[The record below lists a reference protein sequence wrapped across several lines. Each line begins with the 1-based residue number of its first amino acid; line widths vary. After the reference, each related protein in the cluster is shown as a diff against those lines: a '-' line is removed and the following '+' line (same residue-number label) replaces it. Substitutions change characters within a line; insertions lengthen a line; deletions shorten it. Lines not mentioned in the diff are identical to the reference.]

1 MMFQNCGLDWANVEE
16 ITMVPDS
23 LSVESYRVVFDNAP
37 DPLFLWLYEFDL
49 QKLRLIGAN
58 KAACDRYGYAQDEAV
73 NLTAAAV
80 IAPESLESS
89 AESLRSLSKEKA
101 ATFEAMHVARNG
113 TLLPTE
119 VNASLFELEGHK
131 VVLFVCRDISKHK
144 DTDRKLEELLEQETR
159 LRIKCE
165 ADIDMRTN
173 YTRALVHELKTPLT
187 SLMASSDYLVSH
199 IREEPLLSF
208 AKNINF
214 GAKAINHRIDELH
227 DLIKLELGTLNLEF
241 YPVNLRQLLRE
252 ITEFVRPAAER
263 SELSFSL
270 ELPARLPKVW
280 GDRERL
286 QQVIMNLLN
295 NAFKYTPKKGS
306 VILKAHTQ
314 PGELIVEVQDTGCG
328 MSPDAQKAL
337 FQPYERRDPSQQR
350 KDGLGLGLVITKAIV
365 ERYKGRIWV
374 ESELGC
380 GSRFFVA
387 LPTIKQGGGN
397 ESADS

>member
-1 MMFQNCGLDWANVEE
+1 MPPNPPGAEACRA
-16 ITMVPDS
+16 II
-23 LSVESYRVVFDNAP
+23 DNAP
-37 DPLFLWLYEFDL
+37 DAIFVWRYDPDFGKFKVVE
-49 QKLRLIGAN
+49 AN
-58 KAACDRYGYAQDEAV
+58 PDACDRYGYSHNEILS
-73 NLTAAAV
+73 LTASA
-80 IAPESLESS
+80 ITAPESMESS
-89 AESLRSLSKEKA
+89 AEILQRLSQEKSSA
-101 ATFEAMHVARNG
+101 FEATHLTRDG
-113 TLLPTE
+113 RRIPTE
-119 VNASLFELEGHK
+119 INASLFELEGQK
-131 VVLFVCRDISKHK
+131 LVLFVCRDISA
-144 DTDRKLEELLEQETR
+144 RKEADCKREALLEQETL
-159 LRIKCE
+159 LRKKCE

-199 IREEPLLSF
+199 IRQEPLLSF
-208 AKNINF
+208 ARNINF
-214 GAKAINHRIDELH
+214 GAKAVNHRIDELH

-252 ITEFVRPAAER
+252 ISEFVRPTAER

-295 NAFKYTPKKGS
+295 NSFKYTPKKGT
-306 VILKAHTQ
+306 VILKAYAQ
-314 PGELIVEVQDTGCG
+314 PGELIVEVRDTGCG

-374 ESELGC
+374 ESQLGC

-387 LPTIKQGGGN
+387 LPTIKK
-397 ESADS
+397 EDRK

>member
-1 MMFQNCGLDWANVEE
+1 MA
-16 ITMVPDS
+16 PDS
-23 LSVESYRVVFDNAP
+23 PGIQDYRVIFENSP
-37 DPLFLWLYEFDL
+37 DPLFLCRYADNAENFTIVELNTAAQERYGFACEELLGQRISKISAPGNPETGEMIASVLMAEGQINFESIHLTSTGLNIPTEINARLFDL
-49 QKLRLIGAN
+49 DG
-58 KAACDRYGYAQDEAV
+58 
-73 NLTAAAV
+73 
-80 IAPESLESS
+80 
-89 AESLRSLSKEKA
+89 EKA
-101 ATFEAMHVARNG
+101 V
-113 TLLPTE
+113 LL
-119 VNASLFELEGHK
+119 A
-131 VVLFVCRDISKHK
+131 CRDIAIRKEADHK
-144 DTDRKLEELLEQETR
+144 REELLEQETK
-159 LRIKCE
+159 LRTKCQ

-199 IREEPLLSF
+199 IRKEPLLSF

-214 GAKAINHRIDELH
+214 GAKAVNHRIDELH

-241 YPVNLRQLLRE
+241 YPVNLRQLLQE
-252 ITEFVRPAAER
+252 ITEFVRPTAER
-263 SELSFSL
+263 SELSFTL

-295 NAFKYTPKKGS
+295 NAFKYTPKKGT
-306 VILKAHTQ
+306 VTLKAYTG

-328 MSPDAQKAL
+328 MPDAALKAL

-374 ESELGC
+374 ESELGR

-387 LPTIKQGGGN
+387 LPVIKKGVKN
-397 ESADS
+397 ESIDNR